1 MALAEEALEP
11 VAVEEEVPE
20 PVTEKEVPAPA
31 PEEEVLKLV
40 QAEGLDPMR
49 QRKDL
54 TACVCLWAPESVS
67 LALVV
72 CLEVEVRVEHY
83 PRQYHY
89 RQKG

>member
-11 VAVEEEVPE
+11 VAEEEEVPE
-20 PVTEKEVPAPA
+20 PAPA

-40 QAEGLDPMR
+40 QAEGLEPMR
-49 QRKDL
+49 RGKVL
-54 TACVCLWAPESVS
+54 TVCVCLWVPESVS

>member
-11 VAVEEEVPE
+11 VAEEE
-20 PVTEKEVPAPA
+20 EVPAPA

-72 CLEVEVRVEHY
+72 CLEVEVRAEHY